1 MPVIPEAGR
10 LRQENIEFKASLGYR
25 ARVYLK
31 NQKLKTK
38 TKKGITMHTNRTHDQ
53 EIN

>member
-1 MPVIPEAGR
+1 MPVIPAAGR

-38 TKKGITMHTNRTHDQ
+38 PKKELLCTQIEHMTKK
-53 EIN
+53 